1 MKNEKHKS
9 YFRNLMYRL
18 VLNEGSHRYDQTRN
32 MQIDFFSLI
41 SESEKRR
48 TAKDILCF
56 MELLNSPH
64 IKSHLGNDATRII
77 DGWCDEILSSE
88 IEL

>member
-1 MKNEKHKS
+1 MLKDIRSISIHGGNFETP
-9 YFRNLMYRL
+9 
-18 VLNEGSHRYDQTRN
+18 SHRYDQTRN

-64 IKSHLGNDATRII
+64 IKSHLGNDATSII